1 MTTIET
7 KTYWELIIFCLVL
20 FLGFGQNI
28 NAQNCL
34 IMLEI
39 TDSLSGEPLDYANVS
54 FEKPEQTVWTVLSA
68 GRGGRVDIELEQG
81 QEITLNIAFLGY
93 KAQEI
98 PIRCD
103 GEKKHKD
110 LTVEMVP
117 SGFELDEV
125 IITDKFPDIV
135 EKKDTVIYNVSEFL
149 TGNEEKLR
157 DLLNK
162 LPGLHVDRNNV
173 VTYNGEVV
181 RAILVEYDRFFTG
194 DPSLAVKFIPAD
206 AVDKVEVLEA
216 HNEFKVLQGLGIND
230 ELALNIHL
238 KEDKKQFFFGEGKLG
253 TDGDRKFLGHNNL
266 FYYSP
271 NFNAN
276 NIMEWNT
283 TDQPALTRGELIK
296 MVGMELNNFDPKGD
310 RDFMRRINEMQSM
323 LQLSEQYR
331 QSAGTAL
338 QQIKY
343 KFKNKASVDV
353 IGLARYAKSRS
364 GSNRSVIFPQSEEVL
379 QTTDISSSYRHRNRF
394 LQFDIRTNP
403 SANAIVNYRFKYRK
417 APTFVRGNKTT
428 KIATA
433 ENAHFEFLDGV
444 SSTLIHEGTWIQKWQ
459 DKFRT
464 ILIYRLENSRETSSE
479 VYRLKGLLIPDIFGV
494 EDNKAHLWQ
503 DDRSDH
509 RAHYGLLRMNYS
521 INKRSNLQIF
531 SRLSRGNSEING
543 AVYTGDSETTS
554 VPFFK
559 SVDTF
564 GTALT
569 FSEWDV
575 FHGIRYQLKSGRLEV
590 EAGLEHQYIALSR
603 NDREDYTESS
613 GIAPH
618 LDISYNFLGFAEVG
632 LRYNFDYSVP
642 RIFHYRTGL
651 NFNDYNRFSSTSGFL
666 TPEERH
672 STALS
677 LRRTLSRNAGTVFLT
692 FRNTH
697 IRKPIN
703 ASYEFSDKAFF
714 TNYFQSEKNRKDWM
728 VSMNISRFRMD
739 RRIVFTLT
747 GNLSEFYNLVDR
759 EELPFNQWAVMG
771 RVHYSRT
778 WENIELGTSLNSSLR
793 NIPLNTGREQLT
805 WSGGVD
811 LNFDWFFSEKWALH
825 VEPGF
830 SYLKS
835 NQLHQ
840 LTVPL
845 HLGIAYKI
853 LNNRL
858 QLRLDGR
865 NLTNEKYR
873 GSANVSPSLTT
884 ISNTR
889 EFPRYLMF
897 SATYVY

>member
-1 MTTIET
+1 MET
-7 KTYWELIIFCLVL
+7 KTFGKYLIFCLVL
-20 FLGFGQNI
+20 FLGFEQNI
-28 NAQNCL
+28 NAQDCL
-34 IMLEI
+34 IRVEI
-39 TDSLSGEPLDYANVS
+39 KDSLSGEPLDYANVS
-54 FEKPEQTVWTVLSA
+54 FEKPDQTGWTVLSA
-68 GRGGRVDIELEQG
+68 GSEGRVDIELEQG
-81 QEITLNIAFLGY
+81 QKITLNIAFLGY
-93 KAQEI
+93 TALEI
-98 PIRCD
+98 PILCD
-103 GEKKHKD
+103 EKTPHKD
-110 LTVEMVP
+110 LLVKMVP
-117 SGFELDEV
+117 SGFELDEI
-125 IITDKFPDIV
+125 IITDKFPDMV
-135 EKKDTVIYNVSEFL
+135 EKNDTVIYNVSEFL

-194 DPSLAVKFIPAD
+194 DPSLAVRFIPAD

-216 HNEFKVLQGLGIND
+216 HNDFQVLQGLGIND

-253 TDGDRKFLGHNNL
+253 TNGDRKFLGHNNL

-283 TDQPALTRGELIK
+283 TDQPALTRGELMK
-296 MVGMELNNFDPKGD
+296 MVGMDWNNFDPKGN
-310 RDFMRRINEMQSM
+310 RDFMRQVNEMQSM
-323 LQLSEQYR
+323 LQLSQHYR

-338 QQIKY
+338 QQVKY
-343 KFKNKASVDV
+343 KFKNKVSIDV
-353 IGLARYAKSRS
+353 IGLTRYAKSRS
-364 GSNRSVIFPQSEEVL
+364 GSNQSVLFPQGEEVL
-379 QTTDISSSYRHRNRF
+379 QTTELSSSYRHKNRF

-403 SANAIVNYRFKYRK
+403 AANAIVNYRFKYRK
-417 APTFVRGNKTT
+417 APTFVRGNQNT
-428 KIATA
+428 KIDSA
-433 ENAHFEFLDGV
+433 ETEYFEFLDGI
-444 SSTLIHEGTWIQKWQ
+444 SSTLMHEGTWIQKWQ

-464 ILIYRLENSRETSSE
+464 ILIYRLENSRETRSD
-479 VYRLKGLLIPDIFGV
+479 VYRLKGLLIPEIFGV
-494 EDNKAHLWQ
+494 EDNRAHLWQ
-503 DDRSDH
+503 DDRSAH
-509 RAHYGLLRMNYS
+509 RVHYGLLRMNYS
-521 INKRSNLQIF
+521 LNKRSNLQIF
-531 SRLSRGNSEING
+531 SRLSRGNSEVNG

-554 VPFFK
+554 VPLFK

-564 GTALT
+564 GTAFT

-575 FHGIRYQLKSGRLEV
+575 INGIRYQLKSGRLEV
-590 EAGLEHQYIALSR
+590 EAGLEHQYVALSR
-603 NDREDYTESS
+603 NDKEDFTESS

-642 RIFHYRTGL
+642 RFFHYRPGL
-651 NFNDYNRFSSTSGFL
+651 NFNDYNRFSSTAGFL

-672 STALS
+672 TTALT

-692 FRNTH
+692 LRNTLT
-697 IRKPIN
+697 RNPVN

-728 VSMNISRFRMD
+728 ISMNISRFRMY
-739 RRIVFTLT
+739 RRIIYTLT
-747 GNLSEFYNLVDR
+747 ANLSEFYNLVGS
-759 EELPFNQWAVMG
+759 EELPFNQWSVMG

-778 WENIELGTSLNSSLR
+778 WDNMEFSTSLNTSLR
-793 NIPLNTGREQLT
+793 NIPLNTGSDQLT
-805 WSGGVD
+805 WSGGID

-825 VEPGF
+825 VEPGL
-830 SYLKS
+830 SYFKS
-835 NQLHQ
+835 NQLDQ

-845 HLGIAYKI
+845 HIGIAHKI

-865 NLTNEKYR
+865 NLTNADYL
-873 GSANVSPSLTT
+873 GTANVSPSLTT

-889 EFPRYLMF
+889 LFPRYLLF
-897 SATYVY
+897 SVTYVY